1 MRVSFIV
8 QKFLSLVRCHL
19 LMFFVPVLSASCS
32 ECRSCANEFKT
43 TPDFLFYQTE
53 IILVL
58 CFRSLMYFKLS
69 FVQMVDT
76 DLFLFF
82 CMQLSHMTST
92 ICWRCCIFS
101 RVYFWLLWEKKKSVV
116 CRCMELC
123 LGLQFD
129 SIHLL
134 VCFYSNMLF
143 LLL

>member
-1 MRVSFIV
+1 MIVSFIV
-8 QKFLSLVRCHL
+8 QKLLSFMRGHL
-19 LMFFVPVLSASCS
+19 LMFFVPVLSVSCS

-43 TPDFLFYQTE
+43 TPHILFYQTE

-58 CFRSLMYFKLS
+58 WFRLMCFKLS

-76 DLFLFF
+76 DLFSFF
-82 CMQLSHMTST
+82 CMQLSHMTSN
-92 ICWRCCIFS
+92 IYWRCCIFS